1 MAKHSKHQRSKSF
14 GSKAISRAFQ
24 RVSEATTEMS
34 AVRESQKWR
43 VSHFLGNVDGD
54 VIIVF
59 DHARKT
65 EQKQIAAS
73 ALIDRIKTLKAVP
86 DSSLAAF
93 MALVEKGGLKEQFQE
108 NSSSPI
114 PYVKRKGDAVIFNI
128 SIQETLGKIQSGKV
142 VANFA
147 KKLNQRSRASQDR
160 QRASL
165 LDR

>member
-34 AVRESQKWR
+34 AEGRESQKWR

-59 DHARKT
+59 DHVRKA
-65 EQKQIAAS
+65 EQKQIEAS
-73 ALIDRIKTLKAVP
+73 ELIERIKTLKAMP

-114 PYVKRKGDAVIFNI
+114 PYVKRKGDAVIFNR
-128 SIQETLGKIQSGKV
+128 SIQEILVKIQSGKV

-160 QRASL
+160 QPV
-165 LDR
+165 